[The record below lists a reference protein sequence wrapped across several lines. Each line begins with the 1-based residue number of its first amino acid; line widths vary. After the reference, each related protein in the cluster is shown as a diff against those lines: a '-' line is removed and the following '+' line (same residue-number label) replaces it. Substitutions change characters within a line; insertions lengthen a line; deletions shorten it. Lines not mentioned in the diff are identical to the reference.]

1 MRYGILLLTLFILSD
16 SFSFV
21 FAQSIYD
28 FKGKST
34 NIDPYRMGTYSD
46 ESMDT
51 YSDESM
57 DTYTDK
63 PMGTYKDKPMG
74 TYTDKPRRRYTDKS
88 SVRSKDYQK
97 IKFPPKIR
105 FRYLSGTY
113 TSDPQEATNSASSI
127 IWDGVGIGQTVFKYN
142 TIDSGNTVD
151 LENTSIDLSYTFGY
165 EYTFTL
171 GISSVDSGELSGIT
185 SDSKIYNSSNVFGYG
200 YFSIFGIEFGIFE
213 ILLGYKYIRYT
224 FIDLESESTALYWSS
239 FSKSGGLYLTGIG
252 LVF

>member
-1 MRYGILLLTLFILSD
+1 MSFCKRFILRYGILLLTLFILSD

-21 FAQSIYD
+21 FAQRK

-34 NIDPYRMGTYSD
+34 NISPGRWDLDSKKSIDTYS
-46 ESMDT
+46 ETSMDT
-51 YSDESM
+51 YSD
-57 DTYTDK
+57 K
-63 PMGTYKDKPMG
+63 PMG
-74 TYTDKPRRRYTDKS
+74 RYRDKS
-88 SVRSKDYQK
+88 SVRSKDYHK

-113 TSDPQEATNSASSI
+113 TSDTQEATISTSSI
-127 IWDGVGIGQTVFKYN
+127 IWDRVGIGQTVFKYK
-142 TIDSGNTVD
+142 TIKSGNTVD
-151 LENTSIDLSYTFGY
+151 LENTSMDLSYTFGY
-165 EYTFTL
+165 EYTLTL
-171 GISSVDSGELSGIT
+171 GVSSVDSGEFSGIT
-185 SDSKIYNSSNVFGYG
+185 SDSNIYNSSNVEGSG